1 MVVKLTPEYKF
12 VCDRCGH
19 EIYPGEDGLLM
30 ETTHEAKF
38 FTDVRQV
45 ASGSVCHKCFSD
57 FRELAENFFDEV
69 NKHEEE
75 KHD

>member
-1 MVVKLTPEYKF
+1 MFVKLTPDCKF
-12 VCDRCGH
+12 VCDRCGKEAYSDESGH
-19 EIYPGEDGLLM
+19 IMEWVHAVKFCTANGE
-30 ETTHEAKF
+30 A
-38 FTDVRQV
+38 
-45 ASGSVCHKCFSD
+45 ASGEVCHKCFSD